1 MEQNVLDVIVGRCNL
16 DFQGRVSLR
25 GRLPYYGGWGSG
37 HVSLVRQRQYAPE
50 RASEGHGGDAS
61 NDIDCRGRRP

>member
-1 MEQNVLDVIVGRCNL
+1 MEQNVLDVIVGRYNL

-25 GRLPYYGGWGSG
+25 GRPPYYGGWGSG
-37 HVSLVRQRQYAPE
+37 HVSLVRQRQ
-50 RASEGHGGDAS
+50 SEGHGGDAS